1 MTDADDGRLVESG
14 AFRVDSRRA
23 VGVLRGRQLR
33 DSFWR
38 PALWVRCA
46 AACGATR
53 LSFSRRVGSLTVAF
67 DGKPLPRALLE
78 QPFGSLM
85 SGGADPVSR
94 WFGWAVLHTAVPGLK
109 VTAAS
114 GSGARRAA
122 ACCGHDG
129 EVTAVEPDKERGT
142 VVTARWTPVGL
153 RGELHPASWFLGWRG
168 EHGVTLP
175 GGVEG
180 APFPI
185 DYGGGVSQAPWPG
198 PELVRSSPNGASL
211 KLYLLGTLVH
221 DGPLDGFPLPL
232 SVALRDDALSTDAS
246 LSAAVRDA
254 AFAAAAGRARAV
266 GTRFALDAVR
276 AHARSFRLAARLLA
290 EREDLRLA
298 WVEAL
303 GVVRGDEPFFPALK
317 RLFSDPR
324 RSGDRQRVLRAAES
338 AARLRGWAL
347 AALRSRRADEA
358 DPLRAALWEAPL
370 FVSTLGTGLSL
381 AELDGDAKGA
391 PELWRRLSPPPGRRA
406 STVWSLSPLDAI
418 FLTKRFPARKR

>member
-1 MTDADDGRLVESG
+1 MTGPEDGRLVERG

-23 VGVLRGRQLR
+23 VAVLRGRQLK

-53 LSFSRRVGSLTVAF
+53 LSFSRRVGSLTIAF

-78 QPFGSLM
+78 QPFGRLVE
-85 SGGADPVSR
+85 GEADPVAR
-94 WFGWAVLHTAVPGLK
+94 WFGWAVLHTAVPGVT
-109 VTAAS
+109 VTAVS

-122 ACCGHDG
+122 ACYGHDG
-129 EVTAVEPDKERGT
+129 EVAAAEPDGERGT

-153 RGELHPASWFLGWRG
+153 RGELHPAAWFLGSRG

-175 GGVEG
+175 GGVEA

-185 DYGGGVSQAPWPG
+185 DYGGLSQAPWAG
-198 PELVRSSPNGASL
+198 PERVLPAPGGAAL
-211 KLYLLGTLVH
+211 KLYMLGTLVH
-221 DGPLDGFPLPL
+221 DGPLEGFPLPL
-232 SVALRDDALSTDAS
+232 SVALRDDALTTDAS
-246 LSAAVRDA
+246 LSAAVRDE
-254 AFAAAAGRARAV
+254 AFAAAAERARAV
-266 GTRFALDAVR
+266 GTRFALEAVR
-276 AHARSFRLAARLLA
+276 SHTRSFGLAARLLA
-290 EREDLRLA
+290 EREDLRLG

-303 GVVRGDEPFFPALK
+303 GVVRGDEPLLGGLK

-324 RSGDRQRVLRAAES
+324 RSGDRLRVLRAAES

-347 AALRSRRADEA
+347 AALRSRLADA
-358 DPLRAALWEAPL
+358 GDPLRRALWEAPL

-381 AELDGDAKGA
+381 AELDCDAKGV
-391 PELWRRLSPPPGRRA
+391 PELWRRLAPPPGRRA
-406 STVWSLSPLDAI
+406 GTVWALSPLDAI
-418 FLTKRFPARKR
+418 FLTKRFPVRKR